1 MKDGGYQ
8 FKLIELQSLSNE
20 TSKSIKDYIITTL
33 NNKGIAAKS
42 IAFGGDNTNTNFG
55 GVARNP
61 GNNIFTKLKT
71 ELKCGEKFIGIGSP
85 AHILNTAVHTAAD
98 VMNIDVESVI
108 MKIYNFFSIY
118 TVRVHTLMEFCE
130 FVGVGYQDLLFHSKT
145 RWLSLF
151 PAIERLLQAW
161 CKVLLSIAGKSS

>member
-1 MKDGGYQ
+1 MCEEILICSHENRGYNKQCYCPKFGGRSNASTIEEIPYISIATDASNHGYKKMFPLVVQYFSVKDGGYQ

-71 ELKCGEKFIGIGSP
+71 ELKCGGEVYRNWVPRSHP
-85 AHILNTAVHTAAD
+85 
-98 VMNIDVESVI
+98 
-108 MKIYNFFSIY
+108 
-118 TVRVHTLMEFCE
+118 
-130 FVGVGYQDLLFHSKT
+130 QHS
-145 RWLSLF
+145 RSH
-151 PAIERLLQAW
+151 R
-161 CKVLLSIAGKSS
+161 G